1 MRKIMQVLALCL
13 VLAFFAGC
21 GKDGYAAPLAEGAL
35 EQAEANGGPTG
46 ENSITRHV
54 EQAEVYHALT
64 PSSKEVVSTAIT
76 AKLDEAGQ
84 VANEAPADAEPQ
96 GEAEEEVL
104 EVVELTEQE
113 LRRLQWSIRGSDNGF
128 FVCHYDRPEEI
139 DWQTVLQYGAGMNV
153 TLSDDQ
159 IAQIRETLRTERLEE
174 ERRKAEMRGEEP
186 PEEDGEPK
194 EEPFTEEELALN
206 ASKVTCLTLRSIQNF
221 AKSRTGLDYSEARKP
236 IEWKEIARNLFY
248 YIHDEQNPMRVEFM
262 SGTVC
267 GTTYEIY
274 WRRNVWAREKKPE
287 YVIKFTYEKGKWNFI
302 SNLPVDQTAPKTLA
316 NIEFFTSRELA
327 RLSGASQFVDPAVI
341 EEEEDYE
348 EASSNS
354 KKKQA
359 KKDPVY
365 YWAVITAAE
374 DNTRLSIDRVY
385 HKDEISKDLMKE
397 RIYIPGERIAYFE
410 LQAGEKIAVHVTLDD
425 VPKLCVRAEQGS
437 FYGDYAFGSE
447 NRLKRN
453 TKEGMPLST
462 YVLGRDQDGEH
473 RGVNFRNEKELI
485 RFLEGT
491 WLFYDSELGEYT
503 ATVRFDQDGTM
514 RVETYGETYV
524 LVISGYDRMY
534 ADIRSAPPDL
544 IKLKSVDEETLELF
558 KKYYSFL
565 VRKVGDYRVR
575 AVQMEGEQRLTLS
588 LENSGKDGLSYLLPG
603 ANPLV
608 DEIVLY
614 RFIGTTDPAAEEE
627 SDKG

>member
-1 MRKIMQVLALCL
+1 MQVLALCL
-13 VLAFFAGC
+13 VLASFAGC

-113 LRRLQWSIRGSDNGF
+113 LRKLQWSIRGSDNGF

-139 DWQTVLQYGAGMNV
+139 DWQQVLAFGAGMNV
-153 TLSDDQ
+153 TVSEDQ
-159 IAQIRETLRTERLEE
+159 LAQIRETLRTERVEE
-174 ERRKAEMRGEEP
+174 ARRKAEMRGELN
-186 PEEDGEPK
+186 PEEEEEPK

-206 ASKVTCLTLRSIQNF
+206 AGNVTCLTLRSIQNF

-236 IEWKEIARNLFY
+236 IEWKELARNLFY
-248 YIHDEQNPMRVEFM
+248 DIHGDANPMRVEFM

-267 GTTYEIY
+267 GNTYEIY
-274 WRRNVWAREKKPE
+274 WRRNVWSREKKPE
-287 YVIKFTYEKGKWNFI
+287 YVIRFTYEKGKWNFI
-302 SNLPVDQTAPKTLA
+302 SNLPIDQTPPKTLA
-316 NIEFFTSRELA
+316 NIEFFTSKELA
-327 RLSGASQFVDPAVI
+327 RLSGASQFVDPPMP
-341 EEEEDYE
+341 EEEDDYE
-348 EASSNS
+348 EATSNS

-365 YWAVITAAE
+365 YWAVITAAC
-374 DNTRLSIDRVY
+374 DNTRIGIERVY
-385 HKDEISKDLMKE
+385 RGDEISKDLMNE
-397 RIYIPGERIAYFE
+397 RIYIPGESLASFVLNE
-410 LQAGEKIAVHVTLDD
+410 GEKIAVRVTLDD
-425 VPKLCVRAEQGS
+425 VPKLRVRAEQGAH
-437 FYGDYAFGSE
+437 YGDYAFGSE
-447 NRLKRN
+447 NRLKRF
-453 TKEGMPLST
+453 TKEGMPLPT
-462 YVLGRDQDGEH
+462 YILGRDEDGEH
-473 RGVNFRNEKELI
+473 KGVNFQSEKELM

-491 WLFYDSELGEYT
+491 WLYYDSELGEYT
-503 ATVRFDQDGTM
+503 AVIRFDESGTM
-514 RVETYGETYV
+514 RIETFGETYV
-524 LVISGYDRMY
+524 LVISGFDRMY
-534 ADIRSAPPDL
+534 ADVRSAPPDL
-544 IKLKSVDEETLELF
+544 IKLKSTDEETLEIF
-558 KKYYSFL
+558 TKYYSFL
-565 VRKVGDYRVR
+565 KRKVGDYRVR
-575 AVQMEGEQRLTLS
+575 AIQMEGEQRLILS
-588 LENSGKDGLSYLLPG
+588 LENTGKDGLAYLIPG
-603 ANPLV
+603 VNPLV

-627 SDKG
+627 NDKG